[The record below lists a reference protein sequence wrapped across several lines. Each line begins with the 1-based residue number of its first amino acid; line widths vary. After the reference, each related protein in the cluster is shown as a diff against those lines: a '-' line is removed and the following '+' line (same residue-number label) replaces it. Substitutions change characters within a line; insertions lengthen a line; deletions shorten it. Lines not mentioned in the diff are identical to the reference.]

1 VATDTP
7 ETSASTEGSA
17 VSGGGSP
24 SGQGVPSGQ
33 GSPSGLGALG
43 AISPTSA
50 GLGSHAPGS
59 PLSPLEAGNLAKKRR
74 RGRFALEWAA
84 VVVIALVV
92 AVVVRTFVFQTFY
105 IPSGSME
112 PTLDIGDRILVD
124 KLSYDFHPVHT
135 GDIVVFKRPPHA
147 DVGPPSIKDLVKR
160 VIGLPG
166 QTIWSH
172 GGQVYID
179 GKILP
184 EPWLPPG
191 TVTRGI
197 RPQKIPPD
205 HYFVMGDNRGD
216 SLDSRYFGPIPGS
229 LIVGRMVARI
239 WPLSRFKIWF

>member
-1 VATDTP
+1 
-7 ETSASTEGSA
+7 
-17 VSGGGSP
+17 
-24 SGQGVPSGQ
+24 
-33 GSPSGLGALG
+33 
-43 AISPTSA
+43 
-50 GLGSHAPGS
+50 
-59 PLSPLEAGNLAKKRR
+59 
-74 RGRFALEWAA
+74 
-84 VVVIALVV
+84 VIALVV

-229 LIVGRMVARI
+229 LIVGRVVARI

>member
-1 VATDTP
+1 M
-7 ETSASTEGSA
+7 
-17 VSGGGSP
+17 
-24 SGQGVPSGQ
+24 
-33 GSPSGLGALG
+33 
-43 AISPTSA
+43 
-50 GLGSHAPGS
+50 
-59 PLSPLEAGNLAKKRR
+59 
-74 RGRFALEWAA
+74 
-84 VVVIALVV
+84 IALVV

>member
-1 VATDTP
+1 M
-7 ETSASTEGSA
+7 
-17 VSGGGSP
+17 
-24 SGQGVPSGQ
+24 
-33 GSPSGLGALG
+33 
-43 AISPTSA
+43 
-50 GLGSHAPGS
+50 
-59 PLSPLEAGNLAKKRR
+59 
-74 RGRFALEWAA
+74 
-84 VVVIALVV
+84 IALVV

-229 LIVGRMVARI
+229 LIVGRVVARI